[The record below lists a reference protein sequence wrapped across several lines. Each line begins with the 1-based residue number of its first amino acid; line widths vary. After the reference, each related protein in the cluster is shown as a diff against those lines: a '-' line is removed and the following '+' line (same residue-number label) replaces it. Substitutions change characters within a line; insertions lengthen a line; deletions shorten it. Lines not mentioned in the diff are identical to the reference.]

1 MSKPTPIPLALA
13 TALHAVAVLCLPRP
27 PSFSLAED
35 ESGPRAGAF
44 LRADLYFA
52 LDGAEGFGS
61 LDVRRGTVEAQ
72 AITDTWRSMSPDAL
86 TVGAE
91 ALATFGEALP
101 AAAPWAAV
109 PTPPSAS
116 RGVTVVPAEA
126 LRALAYDRQELRL
139 YSATTRDPKTNTNA
153 PALVVVAPGWRAI
166 VRGQPRA
173 ATQRLGA
180 IPLDP
185 ARPAALVCSGCGAHG
200 GAHETAHAALEAA
213 TRRRWRLRST
223 DEGQVFACAPCA
235 RAALAAAEVG

>member
-52 LDGAEGFGS
+52 LDGADGFGP

-72 AITDTWRSMSPDAL
+72 AITDTWRGMSPDAL
-86 TVGAE
+86 TVSAE

-101 AAAPWAAV
+101 ASAPWAAV

-126 LRALAYDRQELRL
+126 IRALAYARQELRL
-139 YSATTRDPKTNTNA
+139 YASTTRDTRSNTNA
-153 PALVVVAPGWRAI
+153 PALVILAPGWRAI

-173 ATQRLGA
+173 QVQRLGA
-180 IPLDP
+180 IPLDLT
-185 ARPAALVCSGCGAHG
+185 RPAALVCAGCGAHG
-200 GAHETAHAALEAA
+200 GAHETAQAALDAA
-213 TRRRWRLRST
+213 TRRRWRLRTT
-223 DEGQVFACAPCA
+223 DEGQVYACVPCS
-235 RAALAAAEVG
+235 RAALAAAEAV